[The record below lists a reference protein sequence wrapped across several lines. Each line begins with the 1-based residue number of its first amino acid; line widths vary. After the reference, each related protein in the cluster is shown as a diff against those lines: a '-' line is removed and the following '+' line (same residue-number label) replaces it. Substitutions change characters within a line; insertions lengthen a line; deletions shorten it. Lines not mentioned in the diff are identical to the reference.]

1 MNYLLNF
8 YLINCGHS
16 NHSFTLINASVSG
29 TLQIKICFQI
39 KQGKRT
45 VPLPL
50 IKQGK
55 RTVPLPFI
63 IF

>member
-45 VPLPL
+45 VPLPF
-50 IKQGK
+50 
-55 RTVPLPFI
+55 PLPFI